1 MRTMDWQPSED
12 LIKWGEE
19 HFASMGVDSI
29 WSPDDSGVT
38 FRKTDDKTYAL
49 VYRMNHPVSE

>member
-19 HFASMGVDSI
+19 HFASMAVDSI

-49 VYRMNHPVSE
+49 D